1 MTFQQLSKPVA
12 AFAIALFSL
21 ALVGCHTVPLGDPDK
36 STADAKLAGWW
47 GPEKPGM
54 LIHVFPYDKHTYV
67 MTCYGYEFDGDKIK
81 PQSQFT
87 TKAWHTS
94 VAGMDLITA
103 KIINPEWDL
112 TAGKDVDA
120 RYSYYRITRTDD
132 AVEVRAL
139 DIDFLK
145 DTKTPAELEK
155 KIADNAKNPQL
166 FGKNEPAKLTRVPD
180 SKKDDMKKVLDAFNP
195 AKSQ

>member
-1 MTFQQLSKPVA
+1 MSPTQFSKPFAVL
-12 AFAIALFSL
+12 AIALLSL
-21 ALVGCHTVPLGDPDK
+21 TVTGCHTVPLGDPDK

-47 GPEKPGM
+47 EAEKPGV
-54 LIHVFPYDKHTYV
+54 LINVFPYDKHTYV
-67 MTCYGYEFDGDKIK
+67 ITCYGYEFSGDKVK
-81 PQSQFT
+81 PQSRFI

-103 KIINPEWDL
+103 QIINPEWDL
-112 TAGKDVDA
+112 TAGKDADA
-120 RYSYYRITRTDD
+120 RYSYFRITRTDD

-145 DTKTPAELEK
+145 DTKTPQELEK

-166 FGKNEPAKLTRVPD
+166 FGNNEPAKLTRVPD
-180 SKKDDMKKVLDAFNP
+180 SKKDDMKKVLEAFMP
-195 AKSQ
+195 EKSQ